1 MQGSALRLVDFD
13 RCAVEL
19 GLTRGMTLADARARI
34 PHLVALE
41 AEPQAD
47 CEFLEAVA
55 AFCDRFTP
63 LVALDEPHGLM
74 LDVTGCAHLF
84 GGEAG
89 LGALAARAMRRI
101 GLEFKAAI
109 AGTPEAAR
117 AYARHGRGGIVP
129 PGQEEALLRLLPTAA
144 LDAAAETVIALSRA
158 GLKTLA
164 DLVER
169 PSETLSARFGE

>member
-1 MQGSALRLVDFD
+1 MGRIPASGAPGERPYALVEMQGSALRLVDFD
-13 RCAVEL
+13 RRAVEL

-34 PHLVALE
+34 PNLVALE

-89 LGALAARAMRRI
+89 LGALAACDVAHW
-101 GLEFKAAI
+101 
-109 AGTPEAAR
+109 P
-117 AYARHGRGGIVP
+117 
-129 PGQEEALLRLLPTAA
+129 
-144 LDAAAETVIALSRA
+144 
-158 GLKTLA
+158 
-164 DLVER
+164 
-169 PSETLSARFGE
+169 